1 MARIA
6 PELVISH
13 GIRDLILTWPALQ
26 HRLES
31 SIGKRARLLLKERLL
46 SGQEIN
52 LVAHPRDK
60 KGRYT
65 ITSSGVRG
73 GGVVIRSYPVNLFE
87 RGRLL
92 RSGRK
97 EPGKYIIT
105 RKLKSLVDAKL
116 QGWVSGFD
124 RRVLAGALKDV

>member
-6 PELVISH
+6 SELVISH
-13 GIRDLILTWPALQ
+13 GIRDLVLAWPALQ
-26 HRLES
+26 RRLGS

-46 SGQEIN
+46 SGQEIK
-52 LVAHPRDK
+52 LVAYPRDK

-65 ITSSGVRG
+65 ITSSGIRG
-73 GGVVIRSYPVNLFE
+73 GGVVIRSYPVNRFE
-87 RGRLL
+87 RGRRL
-92 RSGRK
+92 RGGQK

-105 RKLKSLVDAKL
+105 RKLRSLVNAKL